1 MTTTSRAVCLNRISM
16 IPMTSET
23 MNEAE
28 RKREARAERRSH
40 LARQVEIACGRRV
53 LLDFLAWLPPGETD
67 VALAVLAFWKI
78 RTGDEL

>member
-1 MTTTSRAVCLNRISM
+1 M

-40 LARQVEIACGRRV
+40 IARQVEILCGRRV
-53 LLDFLAWLPPGETD
+53 LLAFLAWLPPGETD
-67 VALAVLAFWKI
+67 VALAVRAFWKI
-78 RTGDEL
+78 RTDELLPPSRPGPFAGE